1 MAHARPRPTDIF
13 DTLSIGFGPAAVA
26 LAIALAELNASHPR
40 PNQQPV
46 YSSLGGLQ
54 HALGFDAHQA
64 ARGQHGGARTTEP
77 RKVKA
82 AFVERYAGFRWH
94 PGMMLEGSKM
104 QIS

>member
-1 MAHARPRPTDIF
+1 MAHTRPSPGDIF
-13 DTLSIGFGPAAVA
+13 DTLSIGFGPASVA
-26 LAIALAELNASHPR
+26 LAIALAELNAHHPR
-40 PNQQPV
+40 PQSQPV

-54 HALGFDAHQA
+54 HALGFDAQQVA
-64 ARGQHGGARTTEP
+64 GEQRKNSGVEG

-82 AFVERYAGFRWH
+82 AFVERYNGFRWH